1 MLQLGQHM
9 PRKQIALRCMRI
21 AREDE
26 RLHPHGLVRTQFRQH
41 LIGIADDRRA
51 AA

>member
-1 MLQLGQHM
+1 MA
-9 PRKQIALRCMRI
+9 RKQVGFGGVGI

-26 RLHPHGLVRTQFRQH
+26 CLDPLGLIGAQLGQH